1 MPPAFDENP
10 QSSRVF
16 ARGVAPR
23 GTLITH
29 FYACIKDSPRE
40 RKRVRRF
47 LMPANPDLTKALSIP
62 PPVDNHSGA
71 VLAGEVR
78 PKEVCGR

>member
-1 MPPAFDENP
+1 
-10 QSSRVF
+10 
-16 ARGVAPR
+16 
-23 GTLITH
+23 
-29 FYACIKDSPRE
+29 
-40 RKRVRRF
+40 
-47 LMPANPDLTKALSIP
+47 MPANPDLTKALSMP